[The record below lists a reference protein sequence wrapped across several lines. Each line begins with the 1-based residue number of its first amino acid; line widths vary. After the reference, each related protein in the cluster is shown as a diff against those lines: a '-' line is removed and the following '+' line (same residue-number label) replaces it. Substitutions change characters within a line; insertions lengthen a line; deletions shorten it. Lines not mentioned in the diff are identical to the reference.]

1 MIEWI
6 KLGLSILS
14 FLGSI
19 AVFIYVRADRNR
31 RATVKSITELAESVN
46 QRATVKSIT
55 DLTDSVN
62 KRFSDKC
69 ERISRLEGEMK
80 AIPTRDQLERER
92 EIARGEV
99 IRIHERIDEINKST
113 QQTQL
118 LLGQV
123 LGELKQLNKGTSHG

>member
-6 KLGLSILS
+6 KLGLSVLS

-19 AVFIYVRADRNR
+19 AVFVYVRSDR
-31 RATVKSITELAESVN
+31 N
-46 QRATVKSIT
+46 QRATVKSIN
-55 DLTDSVN
+55 DLAESVN
-62 KRFSDKC
+62 LRFKASDDAMNNRFNAKT
-69 ERISRLEGEMK
+69 ERISRLEVEIK

-92 EIARGEV
+92 EIARNEI
-99 IRIHERIDEINKST
+99 IRIHERIDEINKSS

-123 LGELKQLNKGTSHG
+123 LGELKQLNKGQSHG

>member
-6 KLGLSILS
+6 KLGLSVLS

-19 AVFIYVRADRNR
+19 AVFVYVRSDR
-31 RATVKSITELAESVN
+31 N
-46 QRATVKSIT
+46 QRATVKSIN
-55 DLTDSVN
+55 DLAESVN
-62 KRFSDKC
+62 LRLKASDDVMNNRFNAKS
-69 ERISRLEGEMK
+69 ERLSRLEVELK
-80 AIPTRDQLERER
+80 AIPTREQMERER
-92 EIARGEV
+92 EIARSEV

-123 LGELKQLNKGTSHG
+123 LGELKQLNKGQSHG

>member
-6 KLGLSILS
+6 KLGLSVLS

-19 AVFIYVRADRNR
+19 AVFVYVRSDR
-31 RATVKSITELAESVN
+31 N
-46 QRATVKSIT
+46 QRATVKSIN
-55 DLTDSVN
+55 DLAESVN
-62 KRFSDKC
+62 LRFKASDDAMNNRFNAKS
-69 ERISRLEGEMK
+69 ERLSRLEVELK
-80 AIPTRDQLERER
+80 AIPTREQMERER
-92 EIARGEV
+92 EIARSEV

-123 LGELKQLNKGTSHG
+123 LGELKQLNKGQSHG

>member
-19 AVFIYVRADRNR
+19 AVFVYVRADR
-31 RATVKSITELAESVN
+31 N

-55 DLTDSVN
+55 DLQTHVN
-62 KRFSDKC
+62 SRFSDVNNRFSDVDKEISAKS
-69 ERISRLEGEMK
+69 ERMARLEGEVK
-80 AIPTRDQLERER
+80 AIPTREQFDRER
-92 EIARGEV
+92 EIARNEIV
-99 IRIHERIDEINKST
+99 RIHERIDDIATSS
-113 QQTQL
+113 QQSQL

-123 LGELKQLNKGTSHG
+123 LGELKQLNKGQSHG

>member
-19 AVFIYVRADRNR
+19 AVFVYVRADR
-31 RATVKSITELAESVN
+31 N

-55 DLTDSVN
+55 DLQTHVN
-62 KRFSDKC
+62 NRFSDVDKQISAKS
-69 ERISRLEGEMK
+69 ERMARLEGEVK
-80 AIPTRDQLERER
+80 AIPTREQFDRER
-92 EIARGEV
+92 EVARNEI
-99 IRIHERIDEINKST
+99 IRIHERIDDIATSS
-113 QQTQL
+113 QQSQL

-123 LGELKQLNKGTSHG
+123 LGELKQLNKGQSHG

>member
-19 AVFIYVRADRNR
+19 AVFVYVRADR
-31 RATVKSITELAESVN
+31 N

-55 DLTDSVN
+55 DLQTHVN
-62 KRFSDKC
+62 NRFSDVDKQISAKA
-69 ERISRLEGEMK
+69 ERMARLEGEVK
-80 AIPTRDQLERER
+80 AIPTREQFDRER
-92 EIARGEV
+92 EIARNEI
-99 IRIHERIDEINKST
+99 IRIHERIDDLATSS
-113 QQTQL
+113 QQSQL

-123 LGELKQLNKGTSHG
+123 LGEIKQLNKGQSHG

>member
-19 AVFIYVRADRNR
+19 AVFVYVRSDR
-31 RATVKSITELAESVN
+31 N
-46 QRATVKSIT
+46 QRATVKSIN
-55 DLTDSVN
+55 DLAESVN
-62 KRFSDKC
+62 LRFKASDDAMNNRFNAKS
-69 ERISRLEGEMK
+69 ERLSRLEVELK
-80 AIPTRDQLERER
+80 AIPTREQMERER
-92 EIARGEV
+92 EIARSEV
-99 IRIHERIDEINKST
+99 VRIHERIDEINKST

-123 LGELKQLNKGTSHG
+123 LGELKQLNKGQSHG

>member
-19 AVFIYVRADRNR
+19 AVFVYVRADR
-31 RATVKSITELAESVN
+31 N

-55 DLTDSVN
+55 DLQTHVN
-62 KRFSDKC
+62 NRFSDVDKQISAKA
-69 ERISRLEGEMK
+69 ERMARLEGEVK
-80 AIPTRDQLERER
+80 AIPTREQFDRER
-92 EIARGEV
+92 EVARNEI
-99 IRIHERIDEINKST
+99 IRIHERIDDIATSS
-113 QQTQL
+113 QQSQL

-123 LGELKQLNKGTSHG
+123 LGELKQLNKGQSHG

>member
-19 AVFIYVRADRNR
+19 AVFVYVRADR
-31 RATVKSITELAESVN
+31 N

-55 DLTDSVN
+55 DLQTQVN
-62 KRFSDKC
+62 NRFSDVDKAMSAKS
-69 ERISRLEGEMK
+69 ERMARLEGEVK
-80 AIPTRDQLERER
+80 AIPTREQFDRER
-92 EIARGEV
+92 EVARNEI
-99 IRIHERIDEINKST
+99 IRIHERIDDIATSS
-113 QQTQL
+113 QQSQL

-123 LGELKQLNKGTSHG
+123 LGEIKQLNKGQSHG

>member
-6 KLGLSILS
+6 KLGLSVLS

-19 AVFIYVRADRNR
+19 AVFVYVRSDR
-31 RATVKSITELAESVN
+31 N
-46 QRATVKSIT
+46 QRATVKSIN
-55 DLTDSVN
+55 DLAESVN
-62 KRFSDKC
+62 TRFSAKC

-80 AIPTRDQLERER
+80 AIPTREQLERER
-92 EIARGEV
+92 EIGRNEV

-123 LGELKQLNKGTSHG
+123 LGELKQLNKGTHHG